1 MMTTFEYA
9 LLPRPAPKCK
19 QTIINNLNLNLYK
32 PIDYLLPSLYCI
44 LQYLVKLHKASRY
57 IPKDPT
63 TMSNSRSHPL
73 RRISTGS
80 LSNLARSQ
88 EGHPS
93 STTSPSNLD
102 FLTGPLLDL
111 SDEAAALATHVH
123 AMNRL
128 HDSLGTFNEAFA
140 GYLYALRMNAFCV
153 EWTEVSRCRLVRI
166 MVKSVLIIHGVR

>member
-1 MMTTFEYA
+1 
-9 LLPRPAPKCK
+9 
-19 QTIINNLNLNLYK
+19 
-32 PIDYLLPSLYCI
+32 
-44 LQYLVKLHKASRY
+44 
-57 IPKDPT
+57 
-63 TMSNSRSHPL
+63 MSNSRSHPL

-93 STTSPSNLD
+93 SHISPSGLD

-111 SDEAAALATHVH
+111 SDEAAALASNVQ

-128 HDSLGTFNEAFA
+128 HEGLGTFNEAFA

-153 EWTEVSRCRLVRI
+153 EWTEVSRQEMRHGRYSSCADRVITRI
-166 MVKSVLIIHGVR
+166 SLGSR

>member
-1 MMTTFEYA
+1 M
-9 LLPRPAPKCK
+9 
-19 QTIINNLNLNLYK
+19 
-32 PIDYLLPSLYCI
+32 
-44 LQYLVKLHKASRY
+44 
-57 IPKDPT
+57 
-63 TMSNSRSHPL
+63 
-73 RRISTGS
+73 
-80 LSNLARSQ
+80 
-88 EGHPS
+88 
-93 STTSPSNLD
+93 D

>member
-1 MMTTFEYA
+1 MLILANIYTTTVS
-9 LLPRPAPKCK
+9 LPRHSARLRRCSSSIQVSSYYQELAHRLPK
-19 QTIINNLNLNLYK
+19 N
-32 PIDYLLPSLYCI
+32 
-44 LQYLVKLHKASRY
+44 
-57 IPKDPT
+57 
-63 TMSNSRSHPL
+63 TMSQPRSHPL

-93 STTSPSNLD
+93 SSASPSGLD

-111 SDEAAALATHVH
+111 SDEAASLASNVQ

-128 HDSLGTFNEAFA
+128 HESLGTFNEAFA

-153 EWTEVSRCRLVRI
+153 EWTEVRRTRDGETVEHQVLMLVVFISGLERHPTI
-166 MVKSVLIIHGVR
+166 